1 MDQTVEQL
9 KARIAELELAAGKKN
24 AATPDLHIGKKGGVS
39 LKLAGA
45 WPVTLTAERWDYV
58 LSKAD
63 EIRAF
68 IKANQALLVP
78 TVEESKEEVKA

>member
-68 IKANQALLVP
+68 IKANKSCSSPRLRRRR
-78 TVEESKEEVKA
+78 KK